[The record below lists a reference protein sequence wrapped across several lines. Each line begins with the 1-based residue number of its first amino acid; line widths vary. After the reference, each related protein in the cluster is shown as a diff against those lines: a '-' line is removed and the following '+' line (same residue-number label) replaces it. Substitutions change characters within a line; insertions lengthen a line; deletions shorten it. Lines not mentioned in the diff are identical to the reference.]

1 MSDTLAGPN
10 PLAELI
16 AGVRRRIPQ
25 PDARPAT
32 TGTAPNAD
40 EAQWTELATAV
51 DELVEVVLVQQD
63 LIENLL
69 LRMSR
74 LEGRDVSAGSAGKAR
89 RGA

>member
-25 PDARPAT
+25 PDGRSGPR
-32 TGTAPNAD
+32 TGGRSAAD
-40 EAQWTELATAV
+40 EAQWRELATAV

-74 LEGRDVSAGSAGKAR
+74 LEGRDLSSRKGR

>member
-1 MSDTLAGPN
+1 MSDAPVGGAN

-16 AGVRRRIPQ
+16 AGVRRMIPE
-25 PDARPAT
+25 PGVRPFGTGPSGDA
-32 TGTAPNAD
+32 GD
-40 EAQWTELATAV
+40 EEQWRELATAV

-74 LEGRDVSAGSAGKAR
+74 VEGRDLAPHPER